1 MAERLRGLRRDAG
14 RTQVWLAQRATMSQT
29 KLSNIETGRV
39 TPGPVDV
46 ELILRALDTPPCGGA
61 PLGWAVSCGRC
72 RSRGAVRLAEGAA
85 LGRAA
90 PSARLSAVR
99 GSGGGGVSSGASS

>member
-1 MAERLRGLRRDAG
+1 MTLDPDQLGRSKADLAERLRGLRRDAG

-46 ELILRALDTPPCGGA
+46 ELILSLIH
-61 PLGWAVSCGRC
+61 
-72 RSRGAVRLAEGAA
+72 EGT
-85 LGRAA
+85 
-90 PSARLSAVR
+90 
-99 GSGGGGVSSGASS
+99 